1 MDMKRITGLLVTG
14 VLFSMMLGGS
24 ADAATPLRVKVAT
37 PDGNP
42 KVKVAKKVKLLAS
55 CSKDCNITAKLKLIS
70 PANTLTG
77 NVSRGLRAQQFWT
90 IGFVLTRY
98 GRNYLKDN
106 YRDSKLKVR
115 LSAVDLETGKRTVKI
130 RTFRFRL

>member
-77 NVSRGLRAQQFWT
+77 NVSRGLRAPQLWM
-90 IGFVLTRY
+90 IGFGLTRY
-98 GRNYLKDN
+98 GRNYLKAN

>member
-1 MDMKRITGLLVTG
+1 MV
-14 VLFSMMLGGS
+14 
-24 ADAATPLRVKVAT
+24 
-37 PDGNP
+37 
-42 KVKVAKKVKLLAS
+42 
-55 CSKDCNITAKLKLIS
+55 
-70 PANTLTG
+70 
-77 NVSRGLRAQQFWT
+77 
-90 IGFVLTRY
+90 TRY